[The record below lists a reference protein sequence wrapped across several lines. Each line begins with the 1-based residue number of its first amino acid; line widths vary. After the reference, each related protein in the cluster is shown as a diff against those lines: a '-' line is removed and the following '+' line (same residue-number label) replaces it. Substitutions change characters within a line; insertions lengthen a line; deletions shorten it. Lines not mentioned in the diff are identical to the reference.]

1 MEQDPAGWVLRD
13 ACRVRA
19 VALTRKPH
27 ELCVYVG
34 MQKADLCGLLLVFS
48 RIEDLS
54 HCQAVPEPGS
64 SSALCHLPEETEGLR
79 EDAHMSRE
87 VSGCKY

>member
-1 MEQDPAGWVLRD
+1 MGPEGCVQGATHGTDTQTP
-13 ACRVRA
+13 
-19 VALTRKPH
+19 
-27 ELCVYVG
+27 ELCVHVG